1 MTQHNV
7 PLHLLLRKL
16 GSAAGMDWIN
26 CNLCCRQ
33 PGDDRERTFTLS
45 SCGHIFCDLCLARV
59 ESREKCAVCSSTCQ
73 MMQLS
78 SKMKPDAEMFFQE
91 PATMI
96 KKHYTLI
103 TRLLDFQRDHRIR
116 LVSFHRKI
124 VQKYWELEKQM
135 AMNKSQEAEKYSAAK
150 NRIQELERE
159 VQQLRSVIAS
169 MEGGAQAGK
178 TPSPKQ
184 VSPSGTMISPGRL
197 TMVKKNHGPPPP
209 GVRGVPSISPTPP
222 FGPKQGSN
230 NRGRAFSPV
239 ACQYLQPRPPEGPPH
254 PIPGIGYYK
263 NISPVISRKNSPARS
278 MPGHISQLPAP
289 APSQGHSGTPG
300 FRPFMHPSQPQP
312 RLHTPTSY
320 PSPDLYSRQPLDFAT
335 YKKYAM

>member
-1 MTQHNV
+1 
-7 PLHLLLRKL
+7 
-16 GSAAGMDWIN
+16 MDWIN

-124 VQKYWELEKQM
+124 MQKYRELEKQM
-135 AMNKSQEAEKYSAAK
+135 VMNKSQEAEKYSAAI

-159 VQQLRSVIAS
+159 VQRLRSVIAS
-169 MEGGAQAGK
+169 MEAGGTSTQAGK
-178 TPSPKQ
+178 NPSPKH

-197 TMVKKNHGPPPP
+197 TMVKKNHGPPQP
-209 GVRGVPSISPTPP
+209 GTRGVPSISPTPP
-222 FGPKQGSN
+222 YSLKQGSN
-230 NRGRAFSPV
+230 NKGRAFSPV
-239 ACQYLQPRPPEGPPH
+239 ACHYLQPRPPDGPLH
-254 PIPGIGYYK
+254 PITGIGYYK
-263 NISPVISRKNSPARS
+263 NISPVVSRKNSPARS
-278 MPGHISQLPAP
+278 MPGNMSQLPAP
-289 APSQGHSGTPG
+289 APNQGHLSTPG
-300 FRPFMHPSQPQP
+300 FQPFMHPSQLQP
-312 RLHTPTSY
+312 RHTPINY
-320 PSPDLYSRQPLDFAT
+320 PSPDLYTRQPLDFAT